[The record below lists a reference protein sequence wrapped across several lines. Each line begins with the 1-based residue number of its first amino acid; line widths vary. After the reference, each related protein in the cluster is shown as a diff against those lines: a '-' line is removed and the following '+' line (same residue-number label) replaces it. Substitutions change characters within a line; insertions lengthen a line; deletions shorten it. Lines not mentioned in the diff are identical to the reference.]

1 MLKLIKYFE
10 AIKQHYNINKDN
22 FLIRGKLE
30 DLDIFDEIDTLYVFI
45 KSFDEI
51 NDILKKNNVNKKIT
65 FKVIK
70 NNVNKNI
77 SLLFSDFLNKKI
89 HVNQLKQGIVDL
101 NNNFNIKVQDYNNLI
116 IGLYLNNKKADSFNF
131 NNSNFKT
138 FFNQYHEYL
147 FHLLSD
153 PSVLYKFNKKKYGD
167 FFKPEKYSA
176 SQILKELFSSQTNP
190 IAFFDVDDNPINFG
204 EIGNDYS
211 LFEMIRYHLEQ
222 QNKLPNWKNFRDKFK
237 DYPKI
242 LKLFPKE
249 KYPDNYY
256 FIEPDD
262 NSIPFKIGDQN
273 KILMAHQVIGDL
285 FQGKKDKIKNFE
297 NEIAYVIKKSTDLI
311 EKISSRSNDK
321 YLKQL
326 NQN

>member
-10 AIKQHYNINKDN
+10 KIEQHYNINKDN

-30 DLDIFDEIDTLYVFI
+30 DLDIFDSIDTLYVFM

-51 NDILKKNNVNKKIT
+51 NDILNKNEINKKIT

-70 NNVNKNI
+70 NRVNKNI
-77 SLLFSDFLNKKI
+77 SSLFSDFLNKKI
-89 HVNQLKQGIVDL
+89 HINQLKQGIVNL
-101 NNNFNIKVQDYNNLI
+101 NNNFNVKIQDYNNLL
-116 IGLYLNNKKADSFNF
+116 IGLYLNDKKVDSFNIDK
-131 NNSNFKT
+131 NNFKS

-153 PSVLYKFNKKKYGD
+153 PSVLYKFNKQKYGD
-167 FFKPEKYSA
+167 FFEPKKYSA
-176 SQILKELFSSQTNP
+176 SQILKEFFSTQTNS
-190 IAFFDVDDNPINFG
+190 IAFLDAEDYPIEFGKVGADMNF
-204 EIGNDYS
+204 
-211 LFEMIRYHLEQ
+211 FETIKYHLQ
-222 QNKLPNWKNFRDKFK
+222 QENKLPNWKNFRDKFK

-242 LKLFPKE
+242 LKIFPQK

-256 FIEPDD
+256 FIKPEDD
-262 NSIPFKIGDQN
+262 LIPFKEGDQN
-273 KILMAHQVIGDL
+273 KIFMAHQVIGDL

-311 EKISSRSNDK
+311 ARLNLKSNDK
-321 YLKQL
+321 FLKQL
-326 NQN
+326 KED

>member
-10 AIKQHYNINKDN
+10 KIEQHYNIKDN

-30 DLDIFDEIDTLYVFI
+30 DLDIFDAIDTFYVFI

-51 NDILKKNNVNKKIT
+51 NDILNKNNVNKKIT

-77 SLLFSDFLNKKI
+77 SSLFSDFLNKKI
-89 HVNQLKQGIVDL
+89 HINQLKQGIVDL
-101 NNNFNIKVQDYNNLI
+101 NNNFNIKEQDYNNLI
-116 IGLYLNNKKADSFNF
+116 IGLYLNDKKVDSFSI

-138 FFNQYHEYL
+138 FFNQYHEHL

-153 PSVLYKFNKKKYGD
+153 PSVLYKFNKKQYGD
-167 FFKPEKYSA
+167 FFEPEKYSA
-176 SQILKELFSSQTNP
+176 SQILKELFSTQTNS
-190 IAFFDVDDNPINFG
+190 IAFLDLEDYPINFG
-204 EIGNDYS
+204 KVGDDMNF
-211 LFEMIRYHLEQ
+211 FENIKYHLEQ

-249 KYPDNYY
+249 KYLDDYY

-262 NSIPFKIGDQN
+262 KSIPFKIGDQN
-273 KILMAHQVIGDL
+273 KILMAHQIIGDL
-285 FQGKKDKIKNFE
+285 FQGKKEKIKNFE

-311 EKISSRSNDK
+311 EKISSKNNDK

-326 NQN
+326 KEN

>member
-10 AIKQHYNINKDN
+10 KIEQHYNNINKDN

-30 DLDIFDEIDTLYVFI
+30 DLDIFDAIDTFYVFI

-51 NDILKKNNVNKKIT
+51 NDILNKNNVNKKIT
-65 FKVIK
+65 FKIIK
-70 NNVNKNI
+70 NKVNKKI
-77 SLLFSDFLNKKI
+77 SSLFSDFLNKKI
-89 HVNQLKQGIVDL
+89 HINQLKQGIVDL
-101 NNNFNIKVQDYNNLI
+101 NNNFNIKEQDYNNLI
-116 IGLYLNNKKADSFNF
+116 IGLYLNDKKVDSFSI

-153 PSVLYKFNKKKYGD
+153 PKVLYKFDKQQYGD
-167 FFKPEKYSA
+167 FFEPKKYSA
-176 SQILKELFSSQTNP
+176 SQILKELFSTQTNS
-190 IAFFDVDDNPINFG
+190 IAFVDMEDYPINFG
-204 EIGNDYS
+204 EVGDDMDFFQTIK
-211 LFEMIRYHLEQ
+211 YHLEQ
-222 QNKLPNWKNFRDKFK
+222 ENKLPNWKNFRNKFK

-249 KYPDNYY
+249 KYLDDYY

-262 NSIPFKIGDQN
+262 KSIPFKIGDQN
-273 KILMAHQVIGDL
+273 KIRMAHQVIGDL
-285 FQGKKDKIKNFE
+285 FQGKKEKIKNFE

-311 EKISSRSNDK
+311 KKISSKNNDK

-326 NQN
+326 K